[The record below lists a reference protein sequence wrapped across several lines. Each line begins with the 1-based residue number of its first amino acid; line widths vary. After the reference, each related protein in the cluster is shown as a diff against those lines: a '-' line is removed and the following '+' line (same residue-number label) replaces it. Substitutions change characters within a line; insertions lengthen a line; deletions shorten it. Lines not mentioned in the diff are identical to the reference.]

1 MSSLTLVTPVA
12 AREAVEQGWQIVDCP
27 VSVEHVAAEDPDSG
41 LVYCWTE
48 ERYRKVKL
56 ESPEDLE
63 SMCCPFCNVRSA
75 GRLDKQS
82 HRFVCVNTGCPR
94 CGEVVDYSPIV
105 AEVDKM
111 AGEYFAKFPGLADAE
126 DGWGWVDRLAR
137 QLLRRGIEPLLALQL
152 VAAWNEVFAKPPVS
166 RVLLMAI
173 VDSVAGNLLEDA
185 A

>member
-1 MSSLTLVTPVA
+1 MP
-12 AREAVEQGWQIVDCP
+12 RQ
-27 VSVEHVAAEDPDSG
+27 
-41 LVYCWTE
+41 Y
-48 ERYRKVKL
+48 
-56 ESPEDLE
+56 
-63 SMCCPFCNVRSA
+63 
-75 GRLDKQS
+75 
-82 HRFVCVNTGCPR
+82 RFVCVNIDCPR
-94 CGEVVDYSPIV
+94 CGEVVNYSPIV
-105 AEVDKM
+105 AEVDRM

-152 VAAWNEVFAKPPVS
+152 VAAWNEVFAEPPVS